1 MKVTV
6 IGSGYVGLVTA
17 ACFASVGHK
26 VTCLDSDNKKIA
38 KLKKGIIPIYEPGLS
53 EIVKSAIANKS
64 LAFTTSYTQA
74 TKNNI
79 FFLCVGTPDKKGRPD
94 LQYIHAVRDSLSQN
108 LAEDSCVFIKST
120 VPIGTN
126 KAFEDRIN
134 KVLKKQSLRVKVASN
149 PEFLKE
155 GSAINDFLRPDR
167 IIIGSLDKELRSI
180 AKKIFQPF
188 NWQKKRLLFMK
199 RESAELTKY
208 ASNAFLATKISFMN
222 EISWLAEE
230 VGADMHEIRKGMGSD
245 NRIGSA
251 FLYAGLG
258 YGGSCLP
265 KDVNSL
271 IHSQKIN
278 GYKDSMLSATKRVN
292 NRQFDLFSKKITQ
305 YFSNNSK
312 SVEIAL
318 WGLSF
323 KPGTDDIRE
332 SVGIKMV
339 QRLSPQFK
347 KIYIY
352 DPLAIQNAKKACK
365 HLSNLV
371 YCSNKNQSIVKS
383 TQALIVCT
391 EWKEFWTLEE
401 VDLKN
406 IKAIF
411 DGRNIYSN
419 KKFKSS
425 SDIEYFGIG
434 V

>member
-26 VTCLDSDNKKIA
+26 VTCLDSDNKKTA

-53 EIVKSAIANKS
+53 EMVKTAIGNNS
-64 LAFTTSYTQA
+64 LSFTTSYNTA

-79 FFLCVGTPDKKGRPD
+79 FFLCVGTPDKNGRPD
-94 LQYIHAVRDSLSQN
+94 LQYIHAVRDSLCEA
-108 LAEDSCVFIKST
+108 LAEDSCIFIKST

-126 KAFEDRIN
+126 RALEDRMN
-134 KVLKKQSLRVKVASN
+134 KALKKQSLHVKVASN

-155 GSAINDFLRPDR
+155 GSAVNDFLKPDR
-167 IIIGSLDKELRSI
+167 IIIGSHDEELRSI

-188 NWQKKRLLFMK
+188 NWQNKRLIFMK

-222 EISWLAEE
+222 EMSWLAEE
-230 VGADMHEIRKGMGSD
+230 VGADIHEIRKGMGSD
-245 NRIGSA
+245 NRIGSS

-258 YGGSCLP
+258 YGGSCFP

-271 IHSQKIN
+271 IHSQKMK
-278 GYKDSMLSATKRVN
+278 GYKDSMLSATKKVN
-292 NRQFDLFSKKITQ
+292 NRQFELFARKIINYFSK
-305 YFSNNSK
+305 NSK
-312 SVEIAL
+312 SIEIAL

-332 SVGIKMV
+332 SVAIKMV
-339 QRLSPQFK
+339 KMLSPRFK

-352 DPLAIQNAKKACK
+352 DPLAIDNSRKELKA
-365 HLSNLV
+365 LSNIV
-371 YCSNKNQSIVKS
+371 YCTNKNKSITKL

-401 VDLKN
+401 VNLKN
-406 IKAIF
+406 IRVIF
-411 DGRNIYSN
+411 DGRNIYSS
-419 KKFKSS
+419 KKFESS
-425 SDIEYFGIG
+425 PEIDYFGIG

>member
-17 ACFASVGHK
+17 ACFASVGYK

-38 KLKKGIIPIYEPGLS
+38 KLQKGIIPIYEPGLS
-53 EIVKSAIANKS
+53 ELVKIAIGNNS
-64 LAFTTSYTQA
+64 LIFTTSYNQA

-94 LQYIHAVRDSLSQN
+94 LQYIHAVRDSLCEN
-108 LAEDSCVFIKST
+108 LAEDSCIFIKST

-126 KAFEDRIN
+126 KALEDRMN
-134 KVLKKQSLRVKVASN
+134 KVLKKQSLHVKVASN

-155 GSAINDFLRPDR
+155 GSAINDFLKPDR
-167 IIIGSLDKELRSI
+167 IIIGSHDKELRSI

-188 NWQKKRLLFMK
+188 NWQNKRLVFMK

-222 EISWLAEE
+222 EMSWLAEE
-230 VGADMHEIRKGMGSD
+230 VGADIHEIRKGMGSD

-258 YGGSCLP
+258 YGGSCFP

-278 GYKDSMLSATKRVN
+278 GYTDSMLSATKRVN
-292 NRQFDLFSKKITQ
+292 NRQFELFSQKITQ
-305 YFSNNSK
+305 YFSKNSK
-312 SVEIAL
+312 SIEIAL

-332 SVGIKMV
+332 SVAIKMV
-339 QRLSPQFK
+339 KKLSPRFK

-352 DPLAIQNAKKACK
+352 DPLAIDNSKKELK
-365 HLSNLV
+365 DLSNIV
-371 YCSNKNQSIVKS
+371 YCANKNKSITKL

-406 IKAIF
+406 IKVIF
-411 DGRNIYSN
+411 DGRNIYSS
-419 KKFKSS
+419 KKFESS
-425 SDIEYFGIG
+425 PEIDYFGIG

>member
-26 VTCLDSDNKKIA
+26 VICLDSDKKKIK
-38 KLKKGIIPIYEPGLS
+38 KLQKGVIPIHEPGLT
-53 EIVKSAIANKS
+53 EMVKSAMANNS
-64 LAFTTSYTQA
+64 LTFTTNYKKA
-74 TKNNI
+74 TKNQI

-94 LQYIHAVRDSLSQN
+94 LQYVHAVRDSLSESIS
-108 LAEDSCVFIKST
+108 LDSCIFIKST

-126 KAFEDRIN
+126 KSLEDKIN
-134 KVLKKQSLRVKVASN
+134 KVLNKKSISVKVASN

-155 GSAINDFLRPDR
+155 GSAINDFLKPDR
-167 IIIGSLDKELRSI
+167 IIVGSHDKELRSI

-188 NWQKKRLLFMK
+188 NWQNKRLVFMK

-222 EISWLAEE
+222 EISWLAED
-230 VGADMHEIRKGMGSD
+230 VGADIHEIRKGMGSD
-245 NRIGSA
+245 NRIGGA

-258 YGGSCLP
+258 YGGSCFP

-271 IHSQKIN
+271 IYSQKVN
-278 GYKDSMLSATKRVN
+278 GYKNSILSATKSVN
-292 NRQFDLFSKKITQ
+292 DSQLEFFDNKIKN
-305 YFSNNSK
+305 YFPRNVKNL
-312 SVEIAL
+312 EIAL

-332 SVGIKMV
+332 SVAIKLIKK
-339 QRLSPQFK
+339 LSPRFK
-347 KIYIY
+347 KIRIY
-352 DPLAIQNAKKACK
+352 DPLAINNAKKELK
-365 HLSNLV
+365 NFSNII
-371 YCSNKNQSIVKS
+371 YCSNKNNSITKF

-411 DGRNIYSN
+411 DGRNIYSG
-419 KKFKSS
+419 KKFNSIHHI
-425 SDIEYFGIG
+425 DYFGIG

>member
-38 KLKKGIIPIYEPGLS
+38 KLQNGIIPIYEPGLS
-53 EIVKSAIANKS
+53 ELVKIAIGNNS
-64 LAFTTSYTQA
+64 LIFTTSYNQA

-79 FFLCVGTPDKKGRPD
+79 FFLCVGSPDKKGRPD
-94 LQYIHAVRDSLSQN
+94 LKYIHAVRDSLCET
-108 LAEDSCVFIKST
+108 LEEDSCIFIKST

-126 KAFEDRIN
+126 KALEDRMN
-134 KVLKKQSLRVKVASN
+134 KVLKKQLINVKVASN

-155 GSAINDFLRPDR
+155 GSAINDFLKPDR
-167 IIIGSLDKELRSI
+167 IIIGSHDKELRSI
-180 AKKIFQPF
+180 AKNIFQPF
-188 NWQKKRLLFMK
+188 NWQNKRLVFMK

-222 EISWLAEE
+222 EMSWLAEE
-230 VGADMHEIRKGMGSD
+230 VGADIHEVRKGMGSD
-245 NRIGSA
+245 HRIGSA

-258 YGGSCLP
+258 YGGSCFP

-278 GYKDSMLSATKRVN
+278 GYKDSILSATKRVN
-292 NRQFDLFSKKITQ
+292 NRQFELFSQKITQ
-305 YFSNNSK
+305 YFAKNSK
-312 SVEIAL
+312 SIEIAL

-332 SVGIKMV
+332 SIAIKMV
-339 QRLSPQFK
+339 RKLSPRFK

-352 DPLAIQNAKKACK
+352 DPLAIDNSKKELK
-365 HLSNLV
+365 DLSNIV
-371 YCSNKNQSIVKS
+371 YCANKNKSITKS

-406 IKAIF
+406 IKVIF
-411 DGRNIYSN
+411 DGRNIYSSKN
-419 KKFKSS
+419 FEFSPEI
-425 SDIEYFGIG
+425 DYFGIG